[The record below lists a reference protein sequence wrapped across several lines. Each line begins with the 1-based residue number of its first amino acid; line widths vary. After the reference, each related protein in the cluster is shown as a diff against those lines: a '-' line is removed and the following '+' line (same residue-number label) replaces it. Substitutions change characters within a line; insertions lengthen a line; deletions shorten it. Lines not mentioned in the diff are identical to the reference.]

1 MAKTFNFNST
11 YLIDKPVHKR
21 KASYDKWW
29 MFSVKERNG
38 NNITFSSRDKYDLK
52 EYKGKILVNSK
63 TGDEICF
70 ITIGMHK
77 YMLDAKEF
85 ISKGCKLSEMSQEEK
100 QSLLGLTVEA
110 EWNDKKQDC
119 VKTKESGNTFAEFIN
134 NKTNKQCATN
144 KR

>member
-11 YLIDKPVHKR
+11 YLIDKPVNKR

-38 NNITFSSRDKYDLK
+38 NNITFSSRDRYDLK
-52 EYKGKILVNSK
+52 EYNGKALVTPK

-85 ISKGCKLSEMSQEEK
+85 ISKGRKLSEMSQEEK
-100 QSLLGLTVEA
+100 QSLLGLRAVG
-110 EWNDKKQDC
+110 EWNEEKQEF
-119 VKTKESGNTFAEFIN
+119 TNNTNCDTTLAEFLE
-134 NKTNKQCATN
+134 KKLP
-144 KR
+144 R

>member
-11 YLIDKPVHKR
+11 YLIDKPVSKR
-21 KASYDKWW
+21 TASYDKWW

-52 EYKGKILVNSK
+52 EYKGKILVNPK
-63 TGDEICF
+63 TGDEISF

-85 ISKGCKLSEMSQEEK
+85 ISKGRKLSEMSQEEK

-110 EWNDKKQDC
+110 EWNDKKQGF
-119 VKTKESGNTFAEFIN
+119 VKTKNCGNTFAEFIN
-134 NKTNKQCATN
+134 KKTE

>member
-1 MAKTFNFNST
+1 MAKTFNFNHT
-11 YLIDKPVHKR
+11 YLIDKPVNKR
-21 KASYDKWW
+21 TASYNKWW
-29 MFSVKERNG
+29 MFCVKERNG

-85 ISKGCKLSEMSQEEK
+85 ISKGRKLSEMSREEK
-100 QSLLGLTVEA
+100 QSLFGLTAEA
-110 EWNDKKQDC
+110 EWSDEKQGF
-119 VKTKESGNTFAEFIN
+119 VKTKDCGNTFGEFIN
-134 NKTNKQCATN
+134 KKTVK
-144 KR
+144 

>member
-11 YLIDKPVHKR
+11 YLIDKPVNKR

-38 NNITFSSRDKYDLK
+38 NNITFSSRDRYDLK
-52 EYKGKILVNSK
+52 EYKGKILVNPK
-63 TGDEICF
+63 TGDEISF

-85 ISKGCKLSEMSQEEK
+85 ISNGRKLSEMSQKEK
-100 QSLLGLTVEA
+100 QSLLGLKVEA
-110 EWNDKKQDC
+110 EWNEQKGDFVKTDDCGTTVNEFLDKK
-119 VKTKESGNTFAEFIN
+119 AEEN
-134 NKTNKQCATN
+134 
-144 KR
+144 

>member
-11 YLIDKPVHKR
+11 YLINKPVHKR

-38 NNITFSSRDKYDLK
+38 NNITFSSRDRYDLK
-52 EYKGKILVNSK
+52 EYKGKILVNPK
-63 TGDEICF
+63 TGDEISF

-85 ISKGCKLSEMSQEEK
+85 ISKGRKLSEMSKEEK
-100 QSLLGLTVEA
+100 QALLGLKVEG
-110 EWNDKKQDC
+110 EWNEEKQDFI
-119 VKTKESGNTFAEFIN
+119 KTENCGSTFGEFIN
-134 NKTNKQCATN
+134 KKTVK
-144 KR
+144 